1 MQVTPSVTPTS
12 SLSSNDTRSTYAN
25 NVIRGT
31 PNSRNSVDGHSDMA
45 ATMRGS
51 LALDPG
57 LFGRRNYS
65 PAVAAAATYDAARRA
80 NPYSVYQRRPEH
92 FEYRSS
98 VASAASAASSGGE
111 AGAVPPSAAMGEHWP
126 KSATLRAMPLA
137 AMGQQQQPQLGRSTS
152 GQFHNMVHLQNPMAA
167 AAVSSPGGGGGLY
180 TLRRNSLHEY
190 GGGGGG
196 GGGGVVGASSN
207 GGVGTGSLMRCTTNG
222 GTGSLQKVKR
232 VYI

>member
-12 SLSSNDTRSTYAN
+12 SLSSSDTRSTYAIN

-31 PNSRNSVDGHSDMA
+31 PNSRNSVVDGHSDMA

-57 LFGRRNYS
+57 LFGGRRNYS

-98 VASAASAASSGGE
+98 VASAASSGGE
-111 AGAVPPSAAMGEHWP
+111 AAVAVPPSAAAMGEHWP

-137 AMGQQQQPQLGRSTS
+137 AMGQQQPQLGRSSTS

-167 AAVSSPGGGGGLY
+167 ATVSSPGGGGLY

-190 GGGGGG
+190 

>member
-111 AGAVPPSAAMGEHWP
+111 AAGAVPPSAAMGEHWP

-152 GQFHNMVHLQNPMAA
+152 GQFHNMVHMQNPMAA
-167 AAVSSPGGGGGLY
+167 AMSPSNGLY
-180 TLRRNSLHEY
+180 TFRRNSLHEF
-190 GGGGGG
+190 GGGGA
-196 GGGGVVGASSN
+196 VGAGN
-207 GGVGTGSLMRCTTNG
+207 TGSLMRCTTTNG
-222 GTGSLQKVKR
+222 SGGSLQKVKR